1 MWPTHALTLRVSSLS
16 RPTPRSA
23 PLRAGTS
30 KGKVNLLLV
39 TMDNAEDL
47 LNLKLDIARNELL
60 TANTT
65 LAVAGASPLPPS
77 ALAPPFWPPCLT
89 SFRPPLWQRCALG
102 SRHI

>member
-1 MWPTHALTLRVSSLS
+1 MSPPFS

-23 PLRAGTS
+23 PLRSARAHQ

-65 LAVAGASPLPPS
+65 LAVAGASPLPPPS
-77 ALAPPFWPPCLT
+77 PQPVGRLLT

-102 SRHI
+102 SRPI